1 MKLFGK
7 KEAQPQESLS
17 LTEQQLLIA
26 IDLVKAARNINE
38 IANEL
43 EAESVL
49 EQLLHQWGY
58 SLETRELRNSDFT
71 LDEAHELIIR
81 MLGDA
86 QELLGSSL
94 VTPPLQAALSNF
106 VFTAGVAYG
115 APLTLVEPALEV
127 MIKTKTSQAFD
138 VVTEVDSEF
147 ADRLKQYILE
157 LTAAESKDFIQTLN
171 RGLGEKQQDFTRAIQ
186 AALEVKQAKEKKAKE
201 PHPTKTKSSPKFC
214 GNCGTP
220 LSTGGKFCG
229 SCGAKV
235 SAE

>member
-17 LTEQQLLIA
+17 STEQQLLIA

-43 EAESVL
+43 DAESVL

-58 SLETRELRNSDFT
+58 SLETRELRNPDFT
-71 LDEAHELIIR
+71 LDEAHAQIIR
-81 MLGDA
+81 MLGDVR
-86 QELLGSSL
+86 ELLGSS
-94 VTPPLQAALSNF
+94 VATPPLQATLSNF

-127 MIKTKTSQAFD
+127 MIEKKTSQTFD
-138 VVTEVDSEF
+138 VVTEVDSELV
-147 ADRLKQYILE
+147 DRLKQYILE
-157 LTAAESKDFIQTLN
+157 LSETESKDFLQTLN
-171 RGLGEKQQDFTRAIQ
+171 RGLEDKQQDLTRAIQ
-186 AALEVKQAKEKKAKE
+186 AALEVQQAKEKKAKE
-201 PHPTKTKSSPKFC
+201 PHPAKTKSSPKFC
-214 GNCGTP
+214 GNCGTA